1 MKKQE
6 VLIFIVAL
14 VMMFSCAALS
24 FGQKLKLDESNIEE
38 YQNQFEKI
46 LDIGFMGEDIKAF
59 GPALEKGNL
68 KAVKYLVETYPWLDF
83 LNTPIENEDAEK
95 EQPICIAAGK
105 GYTNLVTYM
114 VSKDRNLVNKD
125 CSDDEMQ
132 KDYKALGKAISNG
145 FADTALAL
153 LELNSPVTTEWRW
166 NHFSRPTG
174 LRPALFF
181 MVARKFRDRESL
193 EKLIPALLDAG
204 TPVDELIGSSGNY
217 WDAFDYATNNK
228 NINFIEVLRDEM
240 IKRGQTPISNIEIYA
255 TCDKDLAE
263 RKSWHEEAKEF
274 LQSYGVI
281 QYCTDY
287 SAEIMKA
294 DMKSK

>member
-6 VLIFIVAL
+6 VLICIIAL
-14 VMMFSCAALS
+14 IMMISCAALS
-24 FGQKLKLDESNIEE
+24 FSQELTLDKYNLKQ
-38 YQNQFEKI
+38 YQNQYKKI
-46 LDIGFMGEDIKAF
+46 IDIGFMGKDIKSF
-59 GPALEKGNL
+59 GSALENGNL
-68 KAVKYLVETYPWLDF
+68 KAVKYLTETYPGLNL
-83 LNTPIENEDAEK
+83 LNTPIKNEDGEK

-105 GYTNLVTYM
+105 GYTELVTYM
-114 VSKDRNLVNKD
+114 VGQDSNLVNKD
-125 CSDDEMQ
+125 CFDNN
-132 KDYKALGKAISNG
+132 KDFKAIGKALDNG

-166 NHFSRPTG
+166 NHFSKWTGFRPV
-174 LRPALFF
+174 LFVI
-181 MVARKFRDRESL
+181 VAQTFKDRETL
-193 EKLIPALLDAG
+193 EKLIPALLNAG
-204 TPVDELIGSSGNY
+204 TPVDELAGSSGNY
-217 WDAFDYATNNK
+217 WDAFDSAANNE

-255 TCDKDLAE
+255 TCDKDLEE
-263 RKSWHEEAKEF
+263 RISWHEESKEF

-287 SAEIMKA
+287 SADIMKA